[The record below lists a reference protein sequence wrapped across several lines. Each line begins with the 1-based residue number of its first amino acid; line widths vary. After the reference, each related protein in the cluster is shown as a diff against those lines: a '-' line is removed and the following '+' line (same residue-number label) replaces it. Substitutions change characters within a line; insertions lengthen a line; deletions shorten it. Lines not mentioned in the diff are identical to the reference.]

1 MIQSHCVV
9 KENKRRLVDI
19 TGNIVKKTKEKII
32 EVKGKGDD
40 FMAYP
45 TDVCWET
52 GVFTDDCEC
61 EFCSHK
67 EECSG
72 YTGDAF
78 EEDDE

>member
-1 MIQSHCVV
+1 
-9 KENKRRLVDI
+9 
-19 TGNIVKKTKEKII
+19 
-32 EVKGKGDD
+32 
-40 FMAYP
+40 MAYP

-78 EEDDE
+78 EEDDEQARTRIAVCDSLITYVLFSYRTPIRQI

>member
-1 MIQSHCVV
+1 
-9 KENKRRLVDI
+9 
-19 TGNIVKKTKEKII
+19 
-32 EVKGKGDD
+32 
-40 FMAYP
+40 MAYP